1 MGKSFSKGNFNCDLY
16 KNNKELIDCDTLIGY
31 SGTELI
37 YVAFLIIA
45 TIGLVLNI
53 ILLRDFFKKGIENS
67 RKQSSMKKLF
77 ATLPILD
84 SITCIYWLISAGA
97 FYNSKKIE
105 KYSGYCFALSVVYF
119 LIFTFEFIF
128 INFILIHFRKISMNP
143 IQGILKPWKNLLKYF
158 AISIILSLGIT
169 SFAIGVGII
178 GRSPMNTCFINTE
191 KQGAMALIFLIP
203 CISICLVIYQVVYD
217 LTCRELFVND
227 KQVRDAYKVNSMYI
241 LVFSLLHIP
250 MFLLILITSGMGKV
264 IQNEKGL
271 PEYALFTTILTC
283 LIPTIVGIIRNCRGF
298 TKIKTIRN
306 LTRRIR
312 RTLSKKSIIKE
323 ERNDLKEQL
332 NNEEDQFDWLE
343 QHSMEF
349 FMRDILL
356 SVAYCINESKSYDLN
371 MSLMDFEKEN
381 ESSIKHTINLNTFK
395 LDDPT
400 VTESQFIDVKI
411 IDYAPKIFAYL
422 RSLENID
429 IDKMAESFLPKN
441 NKKGISES
449 QGKSGSFFISTD
461 DNQYMIKTL
470 KVDEFDLIRKTFLNE
485 YEKYIKKNPN
495 SLLCRIY
502 GMYNIILSQGEE
514 ILIIVMRNVI
524 GEFKEYVMA
533 KYDLKGST
541 KNRVTEF
548 DMEKLGEITL
558 KDLNFNELE
567 KGIKMSSDS
576 IATFRTLI
584 KYDALFLRK
593 MELMDYSLFLVKLTL
608 SKEQISDLFG
618 EEIQDI
624 QENEYKELMEGSGVN
639 NNNIVTSFTFN
650 EKRFNYGDIYVKE
663 RKVKIKENVTKFTNS
678 KYYKQYIY
686 PSLVPGQAYIL
697 AIIDYFQI
705 FNFYKYVEATFK
717 GFGGKGNNGNSCVEP
732 RTYAK
737 RFINY
742 FNLLTDIKF
751 MLKIDKNNDPNNF
764 VIIEEMIDENEI
776 DDLDFLI
783 NIDNDSDKKQNVE
796 LKFIG

>member
-158 AISIILSLGIT
+158 AISIILSLAIT
-169 SFAIGVGII
+169 VFAIGVGII

-191 KQGAMALIFLIP
+191 KQGVMALIFLIP

-717 GFGGKGNNGNSCVEP
+717 GIGGKGNNGNSCVEP

>member
-1 MGKSFSKGNFNCDLY
+1 
-16 KNNKELIDCDTLIGY
+16 
-31 SGTELI
+31 
-37 YVAFLIIA
+37 
-45 TIGLVLNI
+45 
-53 ILLRDFFKKGIENS
+53 
-67 RKQSSMKKLF
+67 
-77 ATLPILD
+77 
-84 SITCIYWLISAGA
+84 
-97 FYNSKKIE
+97 
-105 KYSGYCFALSVVYF
+105 
-119 LIFTFEFIF
+119 
-128 INFILIHFRKISMNP
+128 
-143 IQGILKPWKNLLKYF
+143 
-158 AISIILSLGIT
+158 
-169 SFAIGVGII
+169 
-178 GRSPMNTCFINTE
+178 
-191 KQGAMALIFLIP
+191 
-203 CISICLVIYQVVYD
+203 
-217 LTCRELFVND
+217 
-227 KQVRDAYKVNSMYI
+227 
-241 LVFSLLHIP
+241 
-250 MFLLILITSGMGKV
+250 
-264 IQNEKGL
+264 
-271 PEYALFTTILTC
+271 
-283 LIPTIVGIIRNCRGF
+283 
-298 TKIKTIRN
+298 
-306 LTRRIR
+306 
-312 RTLSKKSIIKE
+312 
-323 ERNDLKEQL
+323 
-332 NNEEDQFDWLE
+332 
-343 QHSMEF
+343 
-349 FMRDILL
+349 
-356 SVAYCINESKSYDLN
+356 
-371 MSLMDFEKEN
+371 
-381 ESSIKHTINLNTFK
+381 
-395 LDDPT
+395 
-400 VTESQFIDVKI
+400 
-411 IDYAPKIFAYL
+411 
-422 RSLENID
+422 
-429 IDKMAESFLPKN
+429 
-441 NKKGISES
+441 
-449 QGKSGSFFISTD
+449 
-461 DNQYMIKTL
+461 MIKTL

-717 GFGGKGNNGNSCVEP
+717 GIGGKGNNGNSCVEP

-764 VIIEEMIDENEI
+764 VIIEEMIDENEV

>member
-1 MGKSFSKGNFNCDLY
+1 MGDSNWQDNFYCDDNHSNDIINCD
-16 KNNKELIDCDTLIGY
+16 TRIGY
-31 SGTELI
+31 SNNEYI
-37 YVAFLIIA
+37 YVLFLVISI
-45 TIGLVLNI
+45 IGLVANI
-53 ILLRDFFKKGIENS
+53 LLLRDFFSKKGNESS

-84 SITCIYWLISAGA
+84 SITCVYWLISAGA
-97 FYNSKKIE
+97 FYKSERIKNF
-105 KYSGYCFALSVVYF
+105 SGCCYALSVIYF
-119 LIFTFEFIF
+119 LVFTFEFIF

-143 IQGILKPWKNLLKYF
+143 IEGILKPWKNLIIYF
-158 AISIILSLGIT
+158 AISIILAISIT
-169 SFAIGVGII
+169 VFAVSMKII

-191 KQGAMALIFLIP
+191 KRGGLAFIFLIP
-203 CISICLVIYQVVYD
+203 CISICLVIYQIIYD

-227 KQVRDAYKVNSMYI
+227 KQVRDAYKINSMYI

-250 MFLLILITSGMGKV
+250 MFLLILITSGIGKV
-264 IQNEKGL
+264 IQNENGL
-271 PEYALFTTILTC
+271 PGYAFFTTLITC
-283 LIPTIVGIIRNCRGF
+283 SIPMIVGIIRNCRGL
-298 TKIKTIRN
+298 TKIKSIRKI
-306 LTRRIR
+306 TRQLIKS
-312 RTLSKKSIIKE
+312 LSRKSILKE
-323 ERNDLKEQL
+323 EQNDLKEQI
-332 NNEEDQFDWLE
+332 NNMEDQFDWLE
-343 QHSMEF
+343 KHSMEF

-356 SVAYCINESKSYDLN
+356 SVAHCINESKSYDLN
-371 MSLMDFEKEN
+371 ISQIDFEKEN

-395 LDDPT
+395 LNDPT

-422 RSLENID
+422 RNLENID
-429 IDKMAESFLPKN
+429 IDQMAESFLPKN

-461 DNQYMIKTL
+461 DNMYMIKTL

-524 GEFKEYVMA
+524 GEFKDNIMA

-541 KNRVTEF
+541 KNRATEF
-548 DMEKLGEITL
+548 DMEKLSEKTL
-558 KDLNFNELE
+558 KDLNFNEIE
-567 KGIKMSSDS
+567 KGIFMSSDS
-576 IATFRTLI
+576 IATFRNLI
-584 KYDALFLRK
+584 KYDALFLRR

-618 EEIQDI
+618 EEIQEI
-624 QENEYKELMEGSGVN
+624 QEKEFKELMEGSGVKN
-639 NNNIVTSFTFN
+639 NNTILNSYTFN

-663 RKVKIKENVTKFTNS
+663 RKVKIKENGTQFANS

-686 PSLVPGQAYIL
+686 PSLTPGNAYIL

-717 GFGGKGNNGNSCVEP
+717 KIGSKDNGISCVEP

-742 FNLLTDIKF
+742 FNILTDIKF
-751 MLKIDKNNDPNNF
+751 MLKVDQNNDSNGF
-764 VIIEEMIDENEI
+764 EIIEEMINENEI
-776 DDLDFLI
+776 DESDSLI
-783 NIDNDSDKKQNVE
+783 NVEGDKDKKDNIE
-796 LKFIG
+796 LKLLE